1 VHLGVSSHNI
11 EVTSA
16 HGGRKLGQEYREVKG
31 PTMDRVESWGERADS
46 IPKFLNEAVNAKS
59 KKRYSEPCCLVVYL
73 NIGEFGIRQKETEA
87 TIAEMKARYASSF
100 DSIWV
105 LWKGRL
111 Y

>member
-1 VHLGVSSHNI
+1 LG
-11 EVTSA
+11 
-16 HGGRKLGQEYREVKG
+16 R
-31 PTMDRVESWGERADS
+31 
-46 IPKFLNEAVNAKS
+46 NAKS